1 MADLQTR
8 LCSLGF
14 DTGRVDGI
22 YGDNTATAVA
32 EFQRNLKLAVDG
44 IAGRN
49 TLEELTRITTQKE
62 NPWLVTTVREQANRY
77 QSSVS
82 LEGFCIGIISTN
94 TLSAV
99 SSAMATY
106 LGDAGAIV
114 IPVAGHAES
123 EQASE
128 ANQSNIDLLLALHS
142 SEQTRV
148 AHYRSYSYESVAG
161 RELSALVATAISTV
175 DGIHAVAE
183 GMYLSLLRE
192 TSMVA
197 IVVELVALDLGLELA
212 EAIASAITSAMI
224 AWAAGSSR
232 S

>member
-82 LEGFCIGIISTN
+82 LEGFRIGIISTN

-106 LGDAGAIV
+106 LG
-114 IPVAGHAES
+114 ES
-123 EQASE
+123 IQ
-128 ANQSNIDLLLALHS
+128 
-142 SEQTRV
+142 
-148 AHYRSYSYESVAG
+148 Y
-161 RELSALVATAISTV
+161 
-175 DGIHAVAE
+175 
-183 GMYLSLLRE
+183 
-192 TSMVA
+192 
-197 IVVELVALDLGLELA
+197 
-212 EAIASAITSAMI
+212 
-224 AWAAGSSR
+224 
-232 S
+232 